1 MEFFKKRKWV
11 KRGTLVT
18 LNYFLHFGETIRADF
33 CGFVLQQEVDND
45 FKEHNLRPPIFK
57 I

>member
-11 KRGTLVT
+11 KRGTLVA
-18 LNYFLHFGETIRADF
+18 LYYFLHFGETVRADF

>member
-18 LNYFLHFGETIRADF
+18 LYYFLHFGETVRADF
-33 CGFVLQQEVDND
+33 CGFVLQQEIDND